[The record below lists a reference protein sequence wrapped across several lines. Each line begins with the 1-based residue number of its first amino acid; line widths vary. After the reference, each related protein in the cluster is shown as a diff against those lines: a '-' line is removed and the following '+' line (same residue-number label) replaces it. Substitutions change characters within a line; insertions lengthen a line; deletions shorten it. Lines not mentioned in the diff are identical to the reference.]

1 MTWGIPLSGM
11 SLIGN
16 WTGRLAGAG
25 LTDRFEGN
33 AQSFRVV
40 TVLAASWRSG
50 GVHVECM
57 HAQCAS
63 A

>member
-11 SLIGN
+11 SLSGN

-25 LTDRFEGN
+25 LTDGFEGN
-33 AQSFRVV
+33 AQPFRIV

-50 GVHVECM
+50 GVHV
-57 HAQCAS
+57 
-63 A
+63 